1 MTKTLRILLVEDNE
15 DDAGMV
21 NHLLKKSNL
30 VFTMKIVSTKPD
42 FNKFLEEYWPD
53 IIISDHSL
61 PNFSSLEAL
70 RLTKKKNPML
80 PFILV
85 TGTVSEEF
93 AAEIIREGADD
104 YILKGN
110 MKRLP
115 TAVENALNQK
125 RIENERN
132 IAIELLRK
140 SEEHFR
146 KLIENSSDIFAIISM
161 GKTVGYISPSSYKT
175 LGYKPKELVGKD
187 LFDFIHEEDKTS
199 AIQMFLMNSRGSDLA
214 KTEFRFLHK
223 NGSWHYL
230 ECLSKPDSLGDN
242 TIVNIRDITERK
254 IAEEELKRKNKEL
267 EKINSE
273 LDSFVYSASHD
284 LRAPLKSILGLV
296 KLSQIEC
303 QQRIFDS
310 FETYM
315 NLMEKSVYKLD
326 ETIQEIVYYS
336 GNARSVIIK
345 ETIDLREV
353 VDNAFSKVKYI
364 EGNDKIHKDIV
375 IEGETP
381 LFSDKN
387 RLNVIF
393 NNLISN
399 AIKYHNPQQE
409 APFIKIYAK
418 IDSPK
423 TTIICEDNGIG
434 IADKYKMRIFDMFFR
449 ATEKSDGSG
458 LGLYIIK
465 EMVQK
470 LGGDI
475 QVESKLGIGTTFKIE
490 ITNEQV

>member
-1 MTKTLRILLVEDNE
+1 MKKTLRILLVEDNE

-21 NHLLKKSNL
+21 EHILKGSGLN
-30 VFTMKIVSTKPD
+30 FTMRIVSTKPD
-42 FNKFLEEYWPD
+42 FTKYLEEFWPD
-53 IIISDHSL
+53 LIISDHSL

-70 RLTKKKNPML
+70 TLTKKQNPTL

-93 AAEIIREGADD
+93 AVESIKRGADD

-115 TAVENALNQK
+115 TAVDNVLNQ
-125 RIENERN
+125 RRVENERN

-146 KLIENSSDIFAIISM
+146 KLIENSSDIFAIINISN
-161 GKTVGYISPSSYKT
+161 TIDYISPSSRKT
-175 LGYKPKELVGKD
+175 LGYTPKELIGKNI
-187 LFDFIHEEDKTS
+187 FDYVKEEDWDQAK
-199 AIQMFLMNSRGSDLA
+199 QLFLMNPGSKDLT

-223 NGSWHYL
+223 NNVWHYL

-254 IAEEELKRKNKEL
+254 LAEEELKRKNTEL
-267 EKINSE
+267 EKINRE

-303 QQRIFDS
+303 QQKIFDS

-315 NLMEKSVYKLD
+315 ELMEKSVYKLD

-336 GNARSVIIK
+336 GNARSIINK
-345 ETIDLREV
+345 ETLDLREII
-353 VDNAFSKVKYI
+353 DNAFAKVKYI
-364 EGNDKIHKDIV
+364 QGNDKIRKEV
-375 IEGETP
+375 LVNGSKA
-381 LFSDKN
+381 LVSDKN
-387 RLNVIF
+387 RLTVIF

-399 AIKYHNPQQE
+399 AIKYHDPSRE
-409 APFIKIYAK
+409 DPYIKIEAEVV
-418 IDSPK
+418 DSK
-423 TTIICEDNGIG
+423 ATIICQDNGIG
-434 IADKYKMRIFDMFFR
+434 IADKYKHRIFDMFFR

-458 LGLYIIK
+458 LGLYIMK

-470 LGGDI
+470 LGGHI
-475 QVESKLGIGTTFKIE
+475 QVDSELGIGTTFTIE
-490 ITNEQV
+490 IANA